1 MLEWLDGNYAIFQ
14 GGGNCLK
21 RRIAALFF
29 CCALILGCAVPVF
42 AENAASYV
50 DNITT
55 LNSNGSCQVTLQVS
69 IHLDSGVDNLTFP
82 LPLGAKDIT
91 VNGSSAKA
99 TKSDGAL
106 QVDISGIVG
115 GYGGDYSLRFDYTL
129 ENVVTYSEEKLH
141 LELPILCG
149 FAYPVQALEFA
160 ISFPADVE
168 TRPYFTGGYRQST
181 MENIMTTA
189 VTGNL
194 VSGSINQP
202 LDDQE
207 TITMTM
213 EVTETMFPL
222 VSTYERTGNPEIV
235 PMVIIGVI
243 ALLYWLLTLRNFP
256 FFYTRRPTPP
266 EGVSA
271 GELGCRLTFAGAD
284 LTMMVFHW
292 AQLGYI
298 LIHLDG
304 KRVYLYKR
312 MDMGNER
319 SLFEVKTFKAL
330 FGSKRVIDGTGS
342 QYARL
347 CQKVARQVPGERAM
361 CAKKSGNIK
370 VFLFL
375 NCVIQVFAG
384 VCLAMNFT
392 EQPLLQVILAVIL
405 GALGLLTAWKVQE
418 GMYPLHL
425 RGRQKLYLAL
435 AVSVLWLL
443 ASIFSGAFLVGLISL
458 LVQAIAGLA
467 AAYGGS
473 RSIMGKQNME
483 QILGLRSFLK
493 TISKEELALLRKND
507 PEYFFNMVP
516 FAMAL
521 GVDKAFSQRH
531 GRKKLPPCPYLVTN
545 RKSGYTAESWDR
557 ILQETADL
565 LDARYKQ
572 MEWERSAII
581 HIR

>member
-1 MLEWLDGNYAIFQ
+1 M
-14 GGGNCLK
+14 K
-21 RRIAALFF
+21 RRIAALIF
-29 CCALILGCAVPVF
+29 CCALILGCAAPVF
-42 AENAASYV
+42 AANSASYV
-50 DNITT
+50 DSITT
-55 LNSNGSCQVTLQVS
+55 LTSDGSCQVTLQVS
-69 IHLDSGVDNLTFP
+69 IHLDGAVDNLTFP
-82 LPLGAKDIT
+82 LPLGAKNIA
-91 VNGSSAKA
+91 VNGTSAQA
-99 TKSDGAL
+99 TKADGAL

-115 GYGGDYSLRFDYTL
+115 SYGGDYSLRFDYSM
-129 ENVVTYSEEKLH
+129 ENVVTYSEGKLN

-149 FAYPVQALEFA
+149 FAYPVQSLEFA
-160 ISFPADVE
+160 ISFPTDVE

-181 MENIMTTA
+181 MENIMTIA
-189 VTGNL
+189 VSGNL
-194 VSGSINQP
+194 ISGSINQA

-213 EVTETMFPL
+213 EVTEAMFPL

-235 PMVIIGVI
+235 PMVIIGAV

-284 LTMMVFHW
+284 LTMMVLHW

-298 LIHLDG
+298 LIQLDG
-304 KRVYLYKR
+304 KRVLLYKR

-330 FGSKRVIDGTGS
+330 FGKRNVVDGTGV

-347 CQKVARQVPGERAM
+347 YQKVARQVPGERAM

-375 NCVIQVFAG
+375 NAVIQVFAG
-384 VCLAMNFT
+384 VCMAMNMVS
-392 EQPLLQVILAVIL
+392 QSLLQVILSVLL
-405 GALGLLTAWKVQE
+405 GALGLLTAWKVQD
-418 GMYPLHL
+418 GMYQFHL
-425 RGRQKLYLAL
+425 RNKRPLYLAL
-435 AVSVLWLL
+435 AVGVVWL
-443 ASIFSGAFLVGLISL
+443 AMSIFAGVFLIGLLTL
-458 LVQAIAGLA
+458 LVQCIAGLA

-473 RSIMGKQNME
+473 RSIMGKQNMD

-493 TISKEELALLRKND
+493 TISKDELAVLRKND
-507 PEYFFNMVP
+507 PEYFFNMAP

-521 GVDKAFSQRH
+521 GVDQAFALRN
-531 GRKKLPPCPYLVTN
+531 GNKKLPPCPYLVTRRN
-545 RKSGYTAESWDR
+545 GRYSAEGWNR
-557 ILQETADL
+557 ILRETVAL
-565 LDARYKQ
+565 LDERHKR
-572 MEWERSAII
+572 MEWEKIAII
-581 HIR
+581 HIG

>member
-1 MLEWLDGNYAIFQ
+1 M
-14 GGGNCLK
+14 K
-21 RRIAALFF
+21 RRIAALIF
-29 CCALILGCAVPVF
+29 CCALILGCAMPVF

-55 LNSNGSCQVTLQVS
+55 LNANGSCQVTLQVS
-69 IHLDSGVDNLTFP
+69 IHLDSAVDNLTFP
-82 LPLGAKDIT
+82 LPLGAKNII

-99 TKSDGAL
+99 TKGASAL
-106 QVDISGIVG
+106 LVDISGIVG

-129 ENVVTYSEEKLH
+129 ESVVTYAEKKLT

-149 FAYPVQALEFA
+149 FAYPVTALEFA
-160 ISFPADVE
+160 VSFPSDVE

-235 PMVIIGVI
+235 PMVIIGVL

-330 FGSKRVIDGTGS
+330 FGNKRMVDGTGV

-347 CQKVARQVPGERAM
+347 CQKVARQIPGERAM
-361 CAKKSGNIK
+361 CGKKSGNIK

-375 NCVIQVFAG
+375 NCAIQVFAG
-384 VCLAMNFT
+384 VCFAMNLT
-392 EQPLLQVILAVIL
+392 EQPLLQVILAVLL
-405 GALGLLTAWKVQE
+405 GALGLFTAWKVQA
-418 GMYPLHL
+418 GMYQLHL
-425 RGRQKLYLAL
+425 RNKRPLILAL
-435 AVSVLWLL
+435 AVGILWLV
-443 ASIFSGAFLVGLISL
+443 AGIIAGVFLIALLTL

-467 AAYGGS
+467 AAYGGR
-473 RSIMGKQNME
+473 RSVMGKQNME
-483 QILGLRSFLK
+483 QILGLRVFLK
-493 TISKEELALLRKND
+493 TISKEELARLRKND
-507 PEYFFNMVP
+507 PEYFFNMAP
-516 FAMAL
+516 YAMAL
-521 GVDKAFSQRH
+521 GVDQAFAQRH
-531 GRKKLPPCPYLVTN
+531 SRKKLPPCPYLVTGRNGTHNAENWN
-545 RKSGYTAESWDR
+545 RLLREA
-557 ILQETADL
+557 ADL
-565 LDARYKQ
+565 LDARYKR
-572 MEWERSAII
+572 MEWEKTAII